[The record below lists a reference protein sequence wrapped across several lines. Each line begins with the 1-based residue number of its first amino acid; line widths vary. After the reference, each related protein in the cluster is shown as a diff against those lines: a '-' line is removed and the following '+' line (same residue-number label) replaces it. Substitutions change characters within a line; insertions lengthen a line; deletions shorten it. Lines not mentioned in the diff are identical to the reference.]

1 MKNMYPVQQM
11 ILVITIIGSE
21 QQQQM
26 ILHLEIILLTRLKSG
41 MKQGLQIQQSMA
53 L

>member
-11 ILVITIIGSE
+11 ILVITITGSE

-26 ILHLEIILLTRLKSG
+26 ILHLEIILLIRLKSG